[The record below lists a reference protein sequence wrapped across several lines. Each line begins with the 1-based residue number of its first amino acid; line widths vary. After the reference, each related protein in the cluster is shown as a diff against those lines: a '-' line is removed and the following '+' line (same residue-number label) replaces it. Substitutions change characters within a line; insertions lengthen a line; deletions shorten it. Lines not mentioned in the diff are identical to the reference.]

1 MGVKFDLNNQYFDYL
16 ELSVAAYKEVGVETY
31 GVQVTPVWSFPFT
44 LLETKFKF
52 RRFLDLKNGSTNA
65 AGNITMLAQPQ
76 LLMDVG
82 DLFNTQADVFFIGME
97 YSYWVNKF
105 GIEGVDESAVQ
116 GMLSVFF

>member
-1 MGVKFDLNNQYFDYL
+1 
-16 ELSVAAYKEVGVETY
+16 
-31 GVQVTPVWSFPFT
+31 VWSFPFT

-52 RRFLDLKNGSTNA
+52 RGFLDLKNGSTNA

-82 DLFNTQADVFFIGME
+82 DLLNAQADVFFIGME

-116 GMLSVFF
+116 GMLSIFF